1 MPQTRFQISNCKSQ
15 IANLKSQI
23 SILKSRI
30 STNPKSVRDG
40 ICNLSPGILI
50 ADMEK
55 KKRKGKWLRRSL
67 RIILGI
73 ILFFIIACFVF
84 DHYVQF
90 RRSDKALEKFFAENH
105 VAGKIGYYTTHGRK
119 LRYVSIGNDSQPT
132 LLFIHGSPASMS
144 LYRGRFVDKTILR
157 TFRVLAVDRPG
168 YGYSGFGQPE
178 PSIQKQ
184 SEMIRPILDSLY
196 KARHPIIVVGG
207 SFGAPIAC
215 RLAMD
220 HPDLVD
226 GLVLT
231 GPAIGPGREKVFWF
245 APIIEN
251 PTLRWFIPRMFR
263 SANTEKLHHKEE
275 LEKMLPYWKNI
286 RVPVMYMQG
295 AKDHLI
301 DTSNASFARQHLVN
315 APYLEI
321 YFFPNRHHYLAQ
333 FEWPTIKNK
342 ILNMYEMAKK

>member
-1 MPQTRFQISNCKSQ
+1 
-15 IANLKSQI
+15 
-23 SILKSRI
+23 
-30 STNPKSVRDG
+30 
-40 ICNLSPGILI
+40 LI
-50 ADMEK
+50 
-55 KKRKGKWLRRSL
+55 RT
-67 RIILGI
+67 ILGLI
-73 ILFFIIACFVF
+73 IFLILACFVF

-90 RRSDKALEKFFAENH
+90 RRNDEQLSKFFVDNKIP
-105 VAGKIGYYTTHGRK
+105 GKIGYYTSHGRK
-119 LRYVSIGNDSQPT
+119 LRYVSIGNDSLPT
-132 LLFIHGSPASMS
+132 LFFIHGSPASMS
-144 LYRGRFVDKTILR
+144 LYRGRFVDTTILR
-157 TFRVLAVDRPG
+157 TFRVMAVDRPG
-168 YGYSGFGQPE
+168 YGYSGFGNPE

-184 SEMIRPILDSLY
+184 SEMLRDVLDSVC

-251 PTLRWFIPRMFR
+251 PAIRWFIPRMFK

-286 RVPVMYMQG
+286 RVPVMYLQG
-295 AKDHLI
+295 AKDNLI
-301 DTSNASFARQHLVN
+301 DTTNASFAKEHLVN
-315 APYLEI
+315 APYLDV

-333 FEWPTIKNK
+333 YEWPTIRER
-342 ILNMYEMAKK
+342 IMRLYAMIKK